1 MYKIVIMNG
10 KPCSG
15 KTTFEE
21 LCGIFCTTYLY
32 STIDPI
38 KEVAK
43 KIGWKCTKD
52 KEDRIFLSELK
63 QISKK
68 YNNFPVE
75 WVKNQIDTTINDYA
89 NVGIDIEDKYKKV
102 IFFVDCRETKEIE
115 ELKSILPNVV
125 TAVIVRDKNIN
136 TDNYAD
142 VDNINPNEYDYDYYI
157 PNEDGI
163 GDLKTKAEIFC
174 NLIFEERSK

>member
-43 KIGWKCTKD
+43 KVKKAIRTALTITFVCA
-52 KEDRIFLSELK
+52 LSFD
-63 QISKK
+63 S
-68 YNNFPVE
+68 F
-75 WVKNQIDTTINDYA
+75 
-89 NVGIDIEDKYKKV
+89 
-102 IFFVDCRETKEIE
+102 
-115 ELKSILPNVV
+115 
-125 TAVIVRDKNIN
+125 
-136 TDNYAD
+136 
-142 VDNINPNEYDYDYYI
+142 
-157 PNEDGI
+157 
-163 GDLKTKAEIFC
+163 
-174 NLIFEERSK
+174 

>member
-43 KIGWKCTKD
+43 KIGWKGTKD

-75 WVKNQIDTTINDYA
+75 WVKNQIETTISDYA

-102 IFFVDCRETKEIE
+102 IFFVDCREIKEIE

-125 TAVIVRDKNIN
+125 TAVIVRDKNGKEYRNHEWTGHAWYSFSGCDGWI
-136 TDNYAD
+136 TD
-142 VDNINPNEYDYDYYI
+142 VDVISWRYQ
-157 PNEDGI
+157 
-163 GDLKTKAEIFC
+163 
-174 NLIFEERSK
+174 

>member
-1 MYKIVIMNG
+1 MYKVVIMNG
-10 KPCSG
+10 RPCSG

-21 LCGIFCTTYLY
+21 FCNIFCTTYLY

-43 KIGWKCTKD
+43 KMGWKGTKN

-63 QISKK
+63 KVSKK

-75 WVKNQIDTTINDYA
+75 WVKNKIETTISDYA

-102 IFFVDCRETKEIE
+102 IFFVDCREVEEIE
-115 ELKSILPNVV
+115 ELKSILPHAV
-125 TAVIVRDKNIN
+125 TTMVIRDKVFN
-136 TDNYAD
+136 TSEYAD
-142 VDNINPNEYDYDYYI
+142 VDDVNPFDYEYDYYI
-157 PNEDGI
+157 QNKNGLDE
-163 GDLKTKAEIFC
+163 LKTEAQMFC
-174 NLIFEERSK
+174 DLIFEEE

>member
-43 KIGWKCTKD
+43 KQDGKVQKI
-52 KEDRIFLSELK
+52 
-63 QISKK
+63 KK
-68 YNNFPVE
+68 
-75 WVKNQIDTTINDYA
+75 
-89 NVGIDIEDKYKKV
+89 IE
-102 IFFVDCRETKEIE
+102 FF
-115 ELKSILPNVV
+115 
-125 TAVIVRDKNIN
+125 
-136 TDNYAD
+136 
-142 VDNINPNEYDYDYYI
+142 
-157 PNEDGI
+157 
-163 GDLKTKAEIFC
+163 
-174 NLIFEERSK
+174 

>member
-43 KIGWKCTKD
+43 K
-52 KEDRIFLSELK
+52 
-63 QISKK
+63 
-68 YNNFPVE
+68 
-75 WVKNQIDTTINDYA
+75 
-89 NVGIDIEDKYKKV
+89 
-102 IFFVDCRETKEIE
+102 
-115 ELKSILPNVV
+115 
-125 TAVIVRDKNIN
+125 
-136 TDNYAD
+136 
-142 VDNINPNEYDYDYYI
+142 
-157 PNEDGI
+157 
-163 GDLKTKAEIFC
+163 
-174 NLIFEERSK
+174 